1 MPTPASVASLSSER
15 DDYGHMLRRI
25 RHILEHD
32 ELSIALR
39 FSFERDARDF
49 ERLLS
54 KATTKLERA
63 ICVEVAPS
71 LRYGFR

>member
-15 DDYGHMLRRI
+15 DDYAHMLRRI
-25 RHILEHD
+25 RHILEND
-32 ELSIALR
+32 DISISLR
-39 FSFERDARDF
+39 FSFERDAREF
-49 ERLLS
+49 GRLLS
-54 KATTKLERA
+54 KATRKLERA